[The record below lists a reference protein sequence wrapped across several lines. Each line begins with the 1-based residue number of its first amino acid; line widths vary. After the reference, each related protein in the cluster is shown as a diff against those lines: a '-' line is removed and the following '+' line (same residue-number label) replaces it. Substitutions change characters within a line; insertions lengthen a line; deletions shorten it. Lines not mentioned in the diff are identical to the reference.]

1 MPRLLLVDDNPS
13 IHKIAETLLAPTSI
27 ELVCVESA
35 ADALKRI
42 EAGQSFDVALVDIA
56 MAGMDGW
63 ELLACL
69 RAHPATV
76 AMPIAMMAG
85 VLDSVDPLRLEQAP
99 IQGFLKK
106 PVELRDL
113 GDRVKKLLETPVPLP
128 PPPPVVEVPVPAP
141 APNPEPHSAFATMP
155 ATKLSD
161 LPEFRAAARLED
173 DLLELGEEDLLPESD
188 SPSSLGADLFEGGA
202 VEIAELNPEEP
213 LDLEEFDL
221 DGLKGL
227 TLEAPSEGVPDG
239 EPTLESPLDFPEPQV
254 TGQLPVGFAEAASDL
269 PPFEDL
275 PDLGPSLDLD
285 PMPNPEEA
293 SPAMSLVPAP
303 EAPID
308 LPENVLDF
316 DWVDDSEVLLKSDAA
331 PELEMEAQPFPLPEM
346 PSREMPIEHLAP
358 ETVVAPPEAIS
369 LAPVA
374 ASLPVVPLTP
384 LTEVTS
390 VPGCVTP
397 DAKALVEAFKA
408 DPEALQALAKAVVA
422 QLGDQALKDIAWE
435 LMPDLADRLGRH

>member
-42 EAGQSFDVALVDIA
+42 EAGQHFDVALVDIA

-76 AMPIAMMAG
+76 SMPIAMMAG
-85 VLDSVDPLRLEQAP
+85 VLDSVDPLRLDQAP

-128 PPPPVVEVPVPAP
+128 PPVPVVEAPVAVPHPA
-141 APNPEPHSAFATMP
+141 PEPHSAFATMP

-161 LPEFRAAARLED
+161 LPEFRAAAKLED

-188 SPSSLGADLFEGGA
+188 SPSSLGSDIFDGGE
-202 VEIAELNPEEP
+202 VEIAELNTEEP

-227 TLEAPSEGVPDG
+227 TLDPGLAEGMPDG
-239 EPTLESPLDFPEPQV
+239 EPTLESPLDFPEPQL
-254 TGQLPVGFAEAASDL
+254 TGHLPVEPLEIGEDR
-269 PPFEDL
+269 PVFEDL
-275 PDLGPSLDLD
+275 PDLGPSLDLE
-285 PMPNPEEA
+285 PMPNPEAPA
-293 SPAMSLVPAP
+293 SALAPLP
-303 EAPID
+303 EAPAD

-316 DWVDDSEVLLKSDAA
+316 DWVDDSEALLASEPVLTPVIEA
-331 PELEMEAQPFPLPEM
+331 PVPPLPEM
-346 PSREMPIEHLAP
+346 PAAEPMAS
-358 ETVVAPPEAIS
+358 TVAPVVPESPVAPQVP
-369 LAPVA
+369 PVA
-374 ASLPVVPLTP
+374 AVVETP
-384 LTEVTS
+384 GGVAPE
-390 VPGCVTP
+390 
-397 DAKALVEAFKA
+397 AKAMLEAFKA
-408 DPEALQALAKAVVA
+408 DPEAMQALAKAVVA
-422 QLGDQALKDIAWE
+422 HLGDQALKDIAWE

>member
-42 EAGQSFDVALVDIA
+42 EAGQHFDVALVDIA

-69 RAHPATV
+69 RTHPATV
-76 AMPIAMMAG
+76 TMPIAMMAG
-85 VLDSVDPLRLEQAP
+85 VLDSVDPQRLEQAP

-128 PPPPVVEVPVPAP
+128 PPPPAPVVEAP
-141 APNPEPHSAFATMP
+141 APVPPPAPQHHSAFATMP

-161 LPEFRAAARLED
+161 LPEFRAAAHLED

-188 SPSSLGADLFEGGA
+188 SPSSLGSDLLEGGEPELA
-202 VEIAELNPEEP
+202 EITTEEP

-227 TLEAPSEGVPDG
+227 TLEPSPSEGVPDG

-254 TGQLPVGFAEAASDL
+254 TGQLSAPFVEPANDL
-269 PPFEDL
+269 PVFDDL
-275 PDLGPSLDLD
+275 PDLGPSLDLE
-285 PMPNPEEA
+285 PMPNPEE
-293 SPAMSLVPAP
+293 PSLAAAP
-303 EAPID
+303 EPVQESPVE

-316 DWVDDSEVLLKSDAA
+316 DWVDDSEALLKSD
-331 PELEMEAQPFPLPEM
+331 PLPEPVM
-346 PSREMPIEHLAP
+346 PEPVLPPVELP
-358 ETVVAPPEAIS
+358 TVVPPAVAVEPVIS
-369 LAPVA
+369 
-374 ASLPVVPLTP
+374 
-384 LTEVTS
+384 S
-390 VPGCVTP
+390 VPAVHHAPLAGVAEVP
-397 DAKALVEAFKA
+397 ADARALVEAFKA
-408 DPEALQALAKAVVA
+408 DPEALQALAKVVVA

-435 LMPDLADRLGRH
+435 LMPDLAERLGRH